1 MSAQALAQS
10 ADSLREHLVLL
21 QSALKEMQQNE
32 AKRAIAAGY
41 SPASLSVGPLD
52 QWIYVLE
59 THLQACPPVP
69 RNWNDTGMVVA
80 YARYLDFLIDQIHTD
95 ARYTTEMDF
104 RWSKIWRTQAEPDWE
119 AMLSLVQYLL
129 DAVPRDQRLEQ
140 IRTGLHENIS
150 HIPPKD

>member
-1 MSAQALAQS
+1 MSAEALARN
-10 ADSLREHLVLL
+10 ADSLRDHLVHL
-21 QSALKEMQQNE
+21 QSALKDIQQKD

-41 SPASLSVGPLD
+41 SPTSLSLGPLD

-69 RNWNDTGMVVA
+69 RSWNDTNMVDA

-104 RWSKIWRTQAEPDWE
+104 RWSKIWRTKAEPLWE
-119 AMLSLVQYLL
+119 EMLSLVQYILH
-129 DAVPRDQRLEQ
+129 AVPSDQRIEQ
-140 IRTGLHENIS
+140 IRAGLRENIS
-150 HIPPKD
+150 RITPKD